1 MELRGRSVLIV
12 GFERTGEALCRFL
25 LDRGARVTV
34 SDKKPAE
41 AFGSKLG
48 PFLDRGVVFETGGHR
63 PETFLAADLIV
74 PSPGVP
80 PIAEILAARDRGV
93 PVLAEIELA
102 YLFLKGR
109 IVAITGSNGKST
121 TTTLVHRILRDA
133 GLRARLAGNIGTPLV
148 SFVDRSRDD
157 DVYVTEISSFQ
168 LEYTERFTPAVA
180 ALLNVSENHIDW
192 HGTFDRYFAAK
203 TKLILRMGPDGRAVL
218 NRDDARVW
226 GLRAEARARVY
237 GFSRKRRLARGAS
250 LEDGW
255 IVLRDG
261 ASEKVLPAA
270 RIALPGAHNLENV
283 LAAAMVARLLG
294 VPPASIRRSVLAF
307 RGLEHR
313 LEEVLT
319 VRGVRFVNDSKAT
332 TVDATLKALASFDR
346 PVVLILGGT
355 RQGRG
360 FLAPARRGPEAGPRG
375 RARRRGGGQDREG
388 PRRRPA
394 RRPGPG
400 LPRGRPDRL
409 RAGRP
414 GRHRPPG
421 SGLHELG
428 HVQEL
433 RGARPDLQAGGPS
446 PRRRPAAEGSPGMS
460 ARRRLS
466 FDVPLL
472 AVTVMLVVLGIF
484 FVFSS
489 SSFMAREKYDQSF
502 HFMIQQVV
510 GALAGLALIAFLTS
524 VRKPFF
530 LQPGFVYGLLGL
542 TVLLLLLCLAM
553 PSVAHTNR
561 WIILF
566 GVRFQPSELAKIS
579 LILFL
584 ATYAEAKKDTI
595 NEIKTLAVPVAVL
608 IVAIV
613 LVLLEPDFGT
623 AVLAGRPGRDGP
635 LHRRRQAPL
644 PRRRRPAGPGPVRLL
659 PRPGRLPGPAD
670 PGVPRRGQG
679 RPGGRLP
686 GRPVQARVR
695 LGRAHRGGPRPVHA
709 EAQLP
714 AVRPH
719 GFHLRHPGR
728 GDRAPRDPL
737 HPRPVPLLPLAGAE
751 DLPDRAQSQLQDD
764 RRRASRWPSS
774 PKPS

>member
-48 PFLDRGVVFETGGHR
+48 PFLDRGVAFETGGHR

-102 YLFLKGR
+102 GLFLKGR

-121 TTTLVHRILRDA
+121 TTTLVHKILRDA

-237 GFSRKRRLARGAS
+237 GFSRKRRLARGAC

-255 IVLRDG
+255 VVLRDG
-261 ASEKVLPAA
+261 APEKVLPAA

-283 LAAAMVARLLG
+283 LAAAMIARLLG
-294 VPPASIRRSVLAF
+294 VAPASIRRSVLAF
-307 RGLEHR
+307 HGLEHR

-346 PVVLILGGT
+346 PVVLVLGG
-355 RQGRG
+355 RG
-360 FLAPARRGPEAGPRG
+360 KGGDFSPLRAAVRKRARAVVLVGEAADKIEKALGGAAPVVRAPDYRAVVRTAFGLAARGDIVLLAPACTSWDMFRNFEERG
-375 RARRRGGGQDREG
+375 RTFKREARLLAAGLRRK
-388 PRRRPA
+388 
-394 RRPGPG
+394 
-400 LPRGRPDRL
+400 
-409 RAGRP
+409 
-414 GRHRPPG
+414 
-421 SGLHELG
+421 
-428 HVQEL
+428 
-433 RGARPDLQAGGPS
+433 GARG
-446 PRRRPAAEGSPGMS
+446 
-460 ARRRLS
+460 
-466 FDVPLL
+466 
-472 AVTVMLVVLGIF
+472 
-484 FVFSS
+484 
-489 SSFMAREKYDQSF
+489 
-502 HFMIQQVV
+502 
-510 GALAGLALIAFLTS
+510 
-524 VRKPFF
+524 
-530 LQPGFVYGLLGL
+530 
-542 TVLLLLLCLAM
+542 
-553 PSVAHTNR
+553 
-561 WIILF
+561 
-566 GVRFQPSELAKIS
+566 
-579 LILFL
+579 
-584 ATYAEAKKDTI
+584 
-595 NEIKTLAVPVAVL
+595 
-608 IVAIV
+608 
-613 LVLLEPDFGT
+613 
-623 AVLAGRPGRDGP
+623 
-635 LHRRRQAPL
+635 
-644 PRRRRPAGPGPVRLL
+644 
-659 PRPGRLPGPAD
+659 
-670 PGVPRRGQG
+670 
-679 RPGGRLP
+679 
-686 GRPVQARVR
+686 
-695 LGRAHRGGPRPVHA
+695 
-709 EAQLP
+709 
-714 AVRPH
+714 
-719 GFHLRHPGR
+719 
-728 GDRAPRDPL
+728 
-737 HPRPVPLLPLAGAE
+737 
-751 DLPDRAQSQLQDD
+751 
-764 RRRASRWPSS
+764 
-774 PKPS
+774 

>member
-102 YLFLKGR
+102 GLFLKGR

-121 TTTLVHRILRDA
+121 TTTLVHKILRDA

-237 GFSRKRRLARGAS
+237 GFSRKRRLARGAC

-255 IVLRDG
+255 VVLRDG
-261 ASEKVLPAA
+261 ASEKVVPAD

-283 LAAAMVARLLG
+283 LAAAMIARLLG
-294 VPPASIRRSVLAF
+294 VAPASIRRSVLAF

-346 PVVLILGGT
+346 PVVLILGG
-355 RQGRG
+355 RG
-360 FLAPARRGPEAGPRG
+360 KGGDFSPLRAAVRKRARAVVLVGEAADKIEKALGGAAPVVRAPDYRAVVRTAFGLAARGDIVLLAPACTSWDMFRNFEERG
-375 RARRRGGGQDREG
+375 RTFKRE
-388 PRRRPA
+388 
-394 RRPGPG
+394 
-400 LPRGRPDRL
+400 
-409 RAGRP
+409 
-414 GRHRPPG
+414 
-421 SGLHELG
+421 
-428 HVQEL
+428 
-433 RGARPDLQAGGPS
+433 
-446 PRRRPAAEGSPGMS
+446 
-460 ARRRLS
+460 
-466 FDVPLL
+466 
-472 AVTVMLVVLGIF
+472 
-484 FVFSS
+484 
-489 SSFMAREKYDQSF
+489 
-502 HFMIQQVV
+502 
-510 GALAGLALIAFLTS
+510 
-524 VRKPFF
+524 
-530 LQPGFVYGLLGL
+530 
-542 TVLLLLLCLAM
+542 
-553 PSVAHTNR
+553 
-561 WIILF
+561 
-566 GVRFQPSELAKIS
+566 
-579 LILFL
+579 
-584 ATYAEAKKDTI
+584 
-595 NEIKTLAVPVAVL
+595 
-608 IVAIV
+608 
-613 LVLLEPDFGT
+613 
-623 AVLAGRPGRDGP
+623 
-635 LHRRRQAPL
+635 
-644 PRRRRPAGPGPVRLL
+644 VRLL
-659 PRPGRLPGPAD
+659 AAGL
-670 PGVPRRGQG
+670 RRKG
-679 RPGGRLP
+679 
-686 GRPVQARVR
+686 AR
-695 LGRAHRGGPRPVHA
+695 G
-709 EAQLP
+709 
-714 AVRPH
+714 
-719 GFHLRHPGR
+719 
-728 GDRAPRDPL
+728 
-737 HPRPVPLLPLAGAE
+737 
-751 DLPDRAQSQLQDD
+751 
-764 RRRASRWPSS
+764 
-774 PKPS
+774 